1 MAFAIRTAI
10 SVVLCLLMVDALQ
23 LAVNEGCPKATR
35 PHMTRCDQYYRC
47 TVLSKDAHVWVATQC
62 QKGLVY
68 LHHLGT
74 CVVPDN
80 DWECD
85 VSAENERNHSYE
97 NVYGIDNLNVPASL
111 ATNSNSASEESS
123 SASKEE
129 SMKSN
134 DSPQSDL
141 NDMESSGDGSPERVN
156 DEPNH
161 TAASASNITI
171 APAGVT
177 TSTTLSSGTLSSS
190 MLDSFLSYYDT
201 QNALKLK
208 TKQQSPPKM
217 DEKNYLDH
225 LKQIV
230 SQQKQLNE
238 MARIPSQMDMF
249 NYKSVPVQQLTAKKE
264 PVVDEPLSNLNLSPG
279 MQDII
284 KSILDISQKA
294 IANQKPPADAP
305 SPAPEVKDPVVKPI
319 FIPISVNPVP
329 APSVQTPPTT
339 EQPVKA
345 QYPASYGM
353 ELSGPPSLRQNTVQ
367 NSLRIPEA
375 NDTQF
380 NVFPQQVLYDA
391 YGNRYVS
398 KNSYQPLSLPSYSN
412 ELYNPYLRTVPQS
425 SMMIDPP
432 SGSFYS
438 NNGLMSTVH
447 IPPSRFSDPLPYF
460 QGYGQSS
467 QQISP
472 LVRDYDAA
480 DGFSDRVKLLE
491 SIDSIDADGVQ
502 DASLEKDLPLPAN
515 RHSVDMDDDVSGE
528 NVDTDS
534 ANSQYTRKLFTLGDM
549 TFDYEQ
555 YKDSMLPL
563 VDANPDDERIS
574 IVLCMVGSRQ
584 PNNTDCF
591 RYYICNPHNGV
602 FQSYTCPPTTAF
614 NKKSRMCDIASYKQ
628 CKQLMTPPAPP
639 RAQLRTRKQPQ
650 SAKQSVTQINQIK
663 QELLKAQKYVELI
676 RLEASK
682 LRQHNRVP
690 ASSSQQVI
698 YLPLM
703 GGQTPVR
710 ENTRVKQKAEV
721 SKKKKRP
728 SIGTKRIAAATTT
741 AKPTQSVPRCRLE
754 GRMADPMDKSNYYV
768 CHRKN
773 PNKFIKIKM
782 ACPADLLYC
791 ADTQYCTLRTNC

>member
-85 VSAENERNHSYE
+85 VSAENERNHSDE

-264 PVVDEPLSNLNLSPG
+264 PVVDEPLSKLNLSPG

-391 YGNRYVS
+391 YGN
-398 KNSYQPLSLPSYSN
+398 
-412 ELYNPYLRTVPQS
+412 
-425 SMMIDPP
+425 
-432 SGSFYS
+432 
-438 NNGLMSTVH
+438 
-447 IPPSRFSDPLPYF
+447 
-460 QGYGQSS
+460 
-467 QQISP
+467 
-472 LVRDYDAA
+472 
-480 DGFSDRVKLLE
+480 SDRVKLLE

-502 DASLEKDLPLPAN
+502 DGSLEKDLPLPAN

-528 NVDTDS
+528 NGDTDS

-698 YLPLM
+698 YLPSM

-728 SIGTKRIAAATTT
+728 SIGTKRITAATAT

-782 ACPADLLYC
+782 ACPANLLYC
-791 ADTQYCTLRTNC
+791 ADTQYCTLSTNC